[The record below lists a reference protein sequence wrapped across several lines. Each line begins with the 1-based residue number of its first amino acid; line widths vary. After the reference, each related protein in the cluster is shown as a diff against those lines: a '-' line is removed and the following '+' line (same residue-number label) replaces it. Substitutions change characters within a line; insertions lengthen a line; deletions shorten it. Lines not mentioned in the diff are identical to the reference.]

1 MIRVVIFLAFILAV
15 ALGVAW
21 IADRPGQV
29 VITWLGRTV
38 ELDIL
43 TAIIALLVATIALM
57 VTWSLIR
64 LVLRLPSMIAFAN
77 RTRRRQKGFEAVAR
91 GMVAVSA
98 GDARTAQKQSAE
110 AQRLLGREPLTML
123 LAAQSAQLAGD
134 GGRAEK
140 AFTAMLEH
148 KDTRLV
154 GLRGLHIEANRK
166 GDGEAATFYA
176 AEAYKLA
183 PSADWASEAALAQ
196 RCRERDW
203 LGAMALVEQAV
214 SRRLIDKETGRRQ
227 RAVLLTADALDR
239 GPGQPDAALR
249 AAQEAVKLAPALAP
263 AAAYLG
269 RRLSDKGD
277 YRGASKVLENA
288 WKQQP
293 HPEVAEAYLD
303 VRLGDAALDRLKRAK
318 VLQRLQPRD
327 PESRLVVARAAI
339 DARDFRQ
346 ARENLETLVLESPTV
361 RACLLMAELEEA
373 ESGDMGRVREWLA
386 RASRAPRDKAWVAD
400 GRVSE
405 TWAPVS
411 PAGKLDGYAWEVPP
425 QAPHGLLIDEIRS
438 APPAA
443 PVVAEPAPMPPPI
456 DVGLPEP
463 KAPDVRPPEPQ
474 AAEPKQVE
482 PKPVEAKP
490 VEAKPVETNPVEAKP
505 ADSKPVEPVA
515 IVQPP
520 ATPVPVT
527 PKPQA
532 TEPAAVKKVPEAT
545 APRRETVTAAP
556 PKPANLNGA
565 SPAPAITAAP
575 VALAAVPTGLERVKD
590 MEKDMAK
597 EAVNGSE
604 PKQKPLRWYQ
614 PTEPPPPPAPLPPD
628 LPVAEVVAEPPPAKP
643 KRWFQ
648 P

>member
-43 TAIIALLVATIALM
+43 TAIIAFLVATIAVM

-64 LVLRLPSMIAFAN
+64 LVLRLPSMIAFAS
-77 RTRRRQKGFEAVAR
+77 RARRRQKGFEAVAR

-134 GGRAEK
+134 GGKAEK

-318 VLQRLQPRD
+318 VLQRLAPRD

-425 QAPHGLLIDEIRS
+425 QAPHGLLIEEIRS

-443 PVVAEPAPMPPPI
+443 PTIVEPAPMPPPI
-456 DVGLPEP
+456 EVGLPEP
-463 KAPDVRPPEPQ
+463 KPPEPKAPEPQ
-474 AAEPKQVE
+474 APEPRSLE
-482 PKPVEAKP
+482 PKPVESKPPEPKPVQPAPVDPIP
-490 VEAKPVETNPVEAKP
+490 VEAKPEVKPVEARP
-505 ADSKPVEPVA
+505 AD
-515 IVQPP
+515 
-520 ATPVPVT
+520 
-527 PKPQA
+527 
-532 TEPAAVKKVPEAT
+532 
-545 APRRETVTAAP
+545 PRR
-556 PKPANLNGA
+556 
-565 SPAPAITAAP
+565 S
-575 VALAAVPTGLERVKD
+575 RR
-590 MEKDMAK
+590 
-597 EAVNGSE
+597 S
-604 PKQKPLRWYQ
+604 R
-614 PTEPPPPPAPLPPD
+614 PLPS
-628 LPVAEVVAEPPPAKP
+628 LPQLRPNRRRNA
-643 KRWFQ
+643 RY
-648 P
+648 

>member
-1 MIRVVIFLAFILAV
+1 MIRVVLFLAFVLAV

-29 VITWLGRTV
+29 VVTWLGRTV

-43 TAIIALLVATIALM
+43 TAIIAFLLATIALA

-64 LVLRLPSMIAFAN
+64 LVLRLPSIIAFAS
-77 RTRRRQKGFEAVAR
+77 RSRRRQKGFEAVAR

-98 GDARTAQKQSAE
+98 GDARTAQKQAAE
-110 AQRLLGREPLTML
+110 AQRLLGHEPLTML
-123 LAAQSAQLAGD
+123 LSAQSAQLAGD
-134 GGRAEK
+134 GGKAEK

-154 GLRGLHIEANRK
+154 GLRGLHIEASRR
-166 GDGEAATFYA
+166 GDGDAATFYA

-183 PSADWASEAALAQ
+183 PAADWASEAALAQ
-196 RCRERDW
+196 RCRDRDW

-239 GPGQPDAALR
+239 GPRDPEASLR

-269 RRLSDKGD
+269 RRLSEKGD
-277 YRGASKVLENA
+277 YRGASKVLEAA

-303 VRLGDAALDRLKRAK
+303 VRLGDAAQDRLKRAK
-318 VLQRLQPRD
+318 TLQRIAPRD
-327 PESRLVVARAAI
+327 AEARLIVARAAI

-405 TWAPVS
+405 TWSPVS
-411 PAGKLDGYAWEVPP
+411 PTGKLGGYVWEVPP
-425 QAPHGLLIDEIRS
+425 QAPHGLLIEEIRS
-438 APPAA
+438 APTPAPA
-443 PVVAEPAPMPPPI
+443 IVESAPMPPPI
-456 DVGLPEP
+456 DVGLPELKRQEP
-463 KAPDVRPPEPQ
+463 AIVEPPPPLPEPVPGPPAKK
-474 AAEPKQVE
+474 AAPSPQPEA
-482 PKPVEAKP
+482 AKP
-490 VEAKPVETNPVEAKP
+490 RTKP
-505 ADSKPVEPVA
+505 APV
-515 IVQPP
+515 Q
-520 ATPVPVT
+520 
-527 PKPQA
+527 
-532 TEPAAVKKVPEAT
+532 EPAA
-545 APRRETVTAAP
+545 
-556 PKPANLNGA
+556 PKEPAEK
-565 SPAPAITAAP
+565 P
-575 VALAAVPTGLERVKD
+575 VALAAMPAADADQKD
-590 MEKDMAK
+590 GRK
-597 EAVNGSE
+597 
-604 PKQKPLRWYQ
+604 RWYQ
-614 PTEPPPPPAPLPPD
+614 PTEPPPPAVVLPPD
-628 LPVAEVVAEPPPAKP
+628 VPAAEEPAEPPAKP

>member
-43 TAIIALLVATIALM
+43 TAIIAFLVATIAVM

-64 LVLRLPSMIAFAN
+64 LVLRLPSMIAFAS
-77 RTRRRQKGFEAVAR
+77 RARRRQKGFEAVAR

-134 GGRAEK
+134 GGKAEK

-154 GLRGLHIEANRK
+154 GLRGLHIEASRK

-227 RAVLLTADALDR
+227 RAVLLTADAFDR
-239 GPGQPDAALR
+239 GSGQPDAALR

-318 VLQRLQPRD
+318 VLQRLAPRD

-443 PVVAEPAPMPPPI
+443 PTIVEPAAMPPPI

-463 KAPDVRPPEPQ
+463 KAPEAKAPEPKAPEPKSLEPKPPEPK
-474 AAEPKQVE
+474 AAQPAPGE

-490 VEAKPVETNPVEAKP
+490 AEAKPVEVR
-505 ADSKPVEPVA
+505 PVEPRPVEPAPVA
-515 IVQPP
+515 AKAPAPEPP
-520 ATPVPVT
+520 AAA
-527 PKPQA
+527 PKP
-532 TEPAAVKKVPEAT
+532 
-545 APRRETVTAAP
+545 APQRETVKATP

-565 SPAPAITAAP
+565 APMPGPASEPAAKPVAFAAVAPADAPGAAD
-575 VALAAVPTGLERVKD
+575 VK
-590 MEKDMAK
+590 EKR
-597 EAVNGSE
+597 
-604 PKQKPLRWYQ
+604 LRWYQ
-614 PTEPPPPPAPLPPD
+614 PSEPAPVPVPPPPD
-628 LPVAEVVAEPPPAKP
+628 LPLAEEAAPPPPAKP

>member
-1 MIRVVIFLAFILAV
+1 MIRLVFFLAVLLAV

-43 TAIIALLVATIALM
+43 TAIIAFLAATIALT

-64 LVLRLPSMIAFAN
+64 LILRLPSVIAFAS
-77 RTRRRQKGFEAVAR
+77 RARRRQKGFEAVAR

-134 GGRAEK
+134 GSKAEK

-239 GPGQPDAALR
+239 GPGEPDAALR

-277 YRGASKVLENA
+277 YRGASRVLENA

-318 VLQRLQPRD
+318 VLQRLAMRD
-327 PESRLVVARAAI
+327 PESRLVVARAAL

-405 TWAPVS
+405 NWAPLS
-411 PAGKLDGYAWEVPP
+411 PSGKLDGYVWEVPP
-425 QAPHGLLIDEIRS
+425 QAPHGLLIEEIRS

-443 PVVAEPAPMPPPI
+443 PAIVEAAPMPPPI

-463 KAPDVRPPEPQ
+463 RIQEANAPQ
-474 AAEPKQVE
+474 ARAPEAAPVEPRPAEARLPD
-482 PKPVEAKP
+482 PKPVEVRP
-490 VEAKPVETNPVEAKP
+490 VEPARAETRPAEAKP
-505 ADSKPVEPVA
+505 AETTPVITPPPAPEPPPPTRRSAPSVPPRETARTEPSKP
-515 IVQPP
+515 
-520 ATPVPVT
+520 
-527 PKPQA
+527 
-532 TEPAAVKKVPEAT
+532 EPAKP
-545 APRRETVTAAP
+545 AP
-556 PKPANLNGA
+556 PKLAVLNGSA
-565 SPAPAITAAP
+565 PAPAAAAKS
-575 VALAAVPTGLERVKD
+575 VALAAVATMEVPVKTT
-590 MEKDMAK
+590 ETA
-597 EAVNGSE
+597 E
-604 PKQKPLRWYQ
+604 KPLRWYQ
-614 PTEPPPPPAPLPPD
+614 PSEPPPPAPPPPD
-628 LPVAEVVAEPPPAKP
+628 VPAPEAEQPVAAAKP